1 MKKIVLLLSSAAVLS
16 LSARKIEMPIY
27 DNATMTHE
35 FVESV
40 ELTDKNAVFDIVMVH
55 LPGWWCALD
64 TLKLHGAVT
73 GKDYPLIGLE
83 NYTFKE
89 KKSMPESGV
98 WRFKARFA
106 PLDKADSIVDLT
118 DNNGIYGLRLS
129 SNPPA
134 GKIHTR
140 IQGTY
145 PGKAKVLMLEEDV
158 ATPRDPAFRRWMPVG
173 EDGHF
178 SYDLYSDYPKAF
190 TITEKDMHLRGM
202 RPWSKLIS
210 EEAVLNVSFKENEDG
225 DLDLRVAAP
234 AGSLTQQLNDFRDYF
249 LELWKNA
256 PVVLHRDSLEKAKKY
271 YTQDFYD
278 LMELAEKNPELRD
291 SVGKKA
297 NALWDQGK
305 ARTPEG
311 QAAED
316 AVEHFGENDYKNLQ
330 IQKAAELNSL
340 TGLYILAHESWYAD
354 DTTPLTEAW
363 RSVYADKFPGHPYT
377 ERLKLL
383 SATTDPVPG
392 NKFVDFS
399 APDLEG
405 KVRRVSDLVK
415 GHPALI
421 DLWSTWCMPCRRTSI
436 SMKPVYEK
444 YGPKGFV
451 IVGVGAD
458 RSLDEIKSAAEKDDY
473 PWPVLVE
480 VAGANNIWA
489 KYRCAN
495 AGGTSV
501 LVDADGKI
509 VAVYPTAEEVEKYLE
524 KFYNESNK

>member
-16 LSARKIEMPIY
+16 LSARKIEMPRY

-40 ELTDKNAVFDIVMVH
+40 ELTDKDAVFDIVMVH

-64 TLKLHGAVT
+64 TLKLRGAVT
-73 GKDYPLIGLE
+73 GKDYPLIALE

-173 EDGHF
+173 EAGHF

-190 TITEKDMHLRGM
+190 TISEKDMHLRGM
-202 RPWSKLIS
+202 RPRAIMIS
-210 EEAVLNVSFKENEDG
+210 EDGVINVTFKENEDFG
-225 DLDLRVAAP
+225 LYAQATSSE
-234 AGSLTQQLNDFRDYF
+234 GSLTQQLNEYRAFTS
-249 LELWKNA
+249 ELWENA

-305 ARTPEG
+305 ARTTEG

-316 AVEHFGENDYKNLQ
+316 AVVKFGNIDLKNRQ
-330 IQKAAELNSL
+330 IRKAVELNSL

-363 RSVYADKFPGHPYT
+363 RSAYADKFPGHPYT

-392 NKFVDFS
+392 NRFVDFS
-399 APDLEG
+399 APDLDG

-458 RSLDEIKSAAEKDDY
+458 RSLDEIKAAAEKDDY